1 MSRSPHNKRRRL
13 SPPRQS
19 FHEEYSSDSEAATVD
34 EYALLE
40 ITAEWG
46 LEQDYE
52 QRPRKQ
58 DHAEENLRLPIKTA
72 EGWLEPIKVQ
82 EKEAEEDSE
91 SSFGS
96 LADDTDDTEASQF
109 PVVEEQA
116 KVSQREQIIQAKE
129 ELASLA
135 GSINENP
142 EEHIGALRV
151 LAEITTSKN
160 NTIIKLGLATQ
171 LAVYKDVIPSYRI
184 RPALE
189 EEMTAKLSKDVKKLR
204 NFEQAVVGSY
214 QKYVKELARIAA
226 LANHNSTGD
235 AAGLASVAVTC
246 ACNLLN
252 SVPHFN
258 FRGDLLKILVNKLSH
273 RRVDPDFL
281 ACRESFRTLFT
292 EDEEGNA
299 SLEAVAMLAK
309 MIKARKFN
317 VDESVLNLFLK
328 LRLLTEFSQKASDTA
343 VDKKDRDTG
352 RNNKGSKR
360 KREFWTKKQRK
371 LAKER
376 KDIEKEF
383 KEADAVVSYEE
394 RDQRQSETLK
404 LVFGV
409 YFRILKDRTPSL
421 MGAVLE
427 GLVKYAHL
435 INQDFF
441 GDLLESLKD
450 LIAEA
455 ELPTDPGAGQEE
467 ENIQKEEGVNV
478 PRNVTYESL
487 LCVITAFA
495 LLQGQNGTTAATTLN
510 LDLTFFISHL
520 YRTLYPA
527 ALNPNIEFS
536 SKSLHLPDPDSST
549 TTPAKSKVNVH
560 TIIVLLLRSLHAVL
574 LPTITRSVPPLRLAA
589 FTKQIMTATLHVPE
603 KSCTAMLGLLN
614 QVVRTHRRKVGG
626 LWNTEER
633 KGDGVFDPLKGEV
646 EGSNPFAATVWEG
659 ELLKWHYAPAV
670 REGAKALESVVV
682 DG

>member
-1 MSRSPHNKRRRL
+1 MSRLPPNKRRRL
-13 SPPRQS
+13 SPPGPSIHDQL
-19 FHEEYSSDSEAATVD
+19 SSDSEAEAVTED
-34 EYALLE
+34 ALLE
-40 ITAEWG
+40 STAQWN

-58 DHAEENLRLPIKTA
+58 KHARENLRLPIKTA
-72 EGWLEPIKVQ
+72 EGRIELVDVPK
-82 EKEAEEDSE
+82 KEAEEDSG
-91 SSFGS
+91 SSSGS
-96 LADDTDDTEASQF
+96 LADGTDDTEASTTQ
-109 PVVEEQA
+109 VVEEQP

-129 ELASLA
+129 ELAKLA
-135 GSINENP
+135 GSINEDP

-160 NTIIKLGLATQ
+160 STITKLGLATQ

-189 EEMTAKLSKDVKKLR
+189 EEMAGKLSKDVKKLR
-204 NFEQAVVGSY
+204 NFEQAVVGGY

-226 LANHNSTGD
+226 LTSHNATGD
-235 AAGLASVAVTC
+235 AASLASVAITC

-252 SVPHFN
+252 AVPHFN
-258 FRGDLLKILVNKLSH
+258 FRGDLLKIMVNKLSH
-273 RRVDPDFL
+273 RRVDQDFS
-281 ACRESFRTLFT
+281 ACRGSLQTLFA

-309 MIKARKFN
+309 MIKARKFYI
-317 VDESVLNLFLK
+317 DESVLNLFLH
-328 LRLLTEFSQKASDTA
+328 LRLLTEFSHKASNNG
-343 VDKKDRDTG
+343 VDKKDHDMTINGKR
-352 RNNKGSKR
+352 SKQ

-371 LAKER
+371 LEKER
-376 KDIEKEF
+376 KGIEKEF
-383 KEADAVVSYEE
+383 KEADAVVGYEE

-409 YFRILKDRTPSL
+409 YFRILKARTPAL

-450 LIAEA
+450 LITEA
-455 ELPTDPGAGQEE
+455 ELPTDPRAD
-467 ENIQKEEGVNV
+467 EEGEVADKEDNDV
-478 PRNVTYESL
+478 SRNVTRESL

-495 LLQGQNGTTAATTLN
+495 ILQGQGGTTAATTLN
-510 LDLTFFISHL
+510 LDLSFFISHL

-527 ALNPNIEFS
+527 VLNADIEFS
-536 SKSLHLPDPDSST
+536 SKSLHLPDPDSSST
-549 TTPAKSKVNVH
+549 TTTKSKVNVH
-560 TIIVLLLRSLHAVL
+560 TTIVLLLRSLHAVL
-574 LPTITRSVPPLRLAA
+574 LPTNTRSVPPIRLAA
-589 FTKQIMTATLHVPE
+589 FTKQILTASLQLPE

-614 QVVRTHRRKVGG
+614 QVVRTHRKKISG

-633 KGDGVFDPLKGEV
+633 RGDGVFDPLRGEV
-646 EGSNPFAATVWEG
+646 EGSNPFAGTVWEG

-670 REGAKALESVVV
+670 REGAEALESVVV

>member
-1 MSRSPHNKRRRL
+1 MSRLPPNKRRRL
-13 SPPRQS
+13 SPPGPPI
-19 FHEEYSSDSEAATVD
+19 HDEHPSDSEAEAVTED
-34 EYALLE
+34 ALLE
-40 ITAEWG
+40 STAQWD

-58 DHAEENLRLPIKTA
+58 KHAKENLRLPIKTA
-72 EGWLEPIKVQ
+72 EGFIELVEVPK
-82 EKEAEEDSE
+82 KEAKEDSG

-96 LADDTDDTEASQF
+96 LADDTDDTEASKTQ
-109 PVVEEQA
+109 VVEEQP
-116 KVSQREQIIQAKE
+116 KVSQREQIIQTKEKLAK
-129 ELASLA
+129 LA
-135 GSINENP
+135 GSINEDP

-151 LAEITTSKN
+151 LAEITISKN
-160 NTIIKLGLATQ
+160 STIKKLGLATQ

-189 EEMTAKLSKDVKKLR
+189 EEMAGKLSKDVKKLR
-204 NFEQAVVGSY
+204 NFEQAVVGGY
-214 QKYVKELARIAA
+214 QKYVNELARIAA
-226 LANHNSTGD
+226 LTNHNPTGD
-235 AAGLASVAVTC
+235 AASLASVAITC

-252 SVPHFN
+252 AVPHFN
-258 FRGDLLKILVNKLSH
+258 FRGDLLKILVNKLSY
-273 RRVDPDFL
+273 RRVDKDFS
-281 ACRESFRTLFT
+281 ACRGSLQTLFA

-299 SLEAVAMLAK
+299 SLEAVAILAK
-309 MIKARKFN
+309 MIKAKEFSI
-317 VDESVLNLFLK
+317 DESVLNLFLH
-328 LRLLTEFSQKASDTA
+328 LRLLTEFLHKASNTA
-343 VDKKDRDTG
+343 VDKKDRDTTING
-352 RNNKGSKR
+352 KR
-360 KREFWTKKQRK
+360 LKQKREFWTKKQRK

-376 KDIEKEF
+376 KGIEKEF

-409 YFRILKDRTPSL
+409 YFRILKARTPSL

-450 LIAEA
+450 LITEE
-455 ELPTDPGAGQEE
+455 ELPTEGGAGEEQEVAD
-467 ENIQKEEGVNV
+467 KEEGDDV
-478 PRNVTYESL
+478 PRNVTRESL

-495 LLQGQNGTTAATTLN
+495 LLQGQDGTTAATTLN
-510 LDLTFFISHL
+510 LDLSFFISHL

-527 ALNPNIEFS
+527 ALSADIEFS
-536 SKSLHLPDPDSST
+536 SKSLHLPDPDSSST
-549 TTPAKSKVNVH
+549 NPPKSKVNVH
-560 TIIVLLLRSLHAVL
+560 TTIVLLLRSLHAVL
-574 LPTITRSVPPLRLAA
+574 LPTNTRSVPPIRLAA
-589 FTKQIMTATLHVPE
+589 FTKQILTTSLHLPE

-614 QVVRTHRRKVGG
+614 QVVRTHRKKISG

-633 KGDGVFDPLKGEV
+633 RGDGVFDPLRGEV
-646 EGSNPFAATVWEG
+646 EGSNPFAGTVWEG

-682 DG
+682 HG